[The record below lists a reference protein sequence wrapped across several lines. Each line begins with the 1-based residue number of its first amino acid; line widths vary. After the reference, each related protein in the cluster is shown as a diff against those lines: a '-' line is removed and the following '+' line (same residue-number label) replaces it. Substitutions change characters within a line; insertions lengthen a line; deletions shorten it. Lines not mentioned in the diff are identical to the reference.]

1 MAAKFVVRQIKENI
15 REYLSE
21 HQLEVRFNKALSL
34 IENNI
39 RHPSLNVE
47 VLEPKHLKVYSF
59 RVDQKYRAIF
69 IFIGNEIE
77 ILTVSNH
84 YK

>member
-1 MAAKFVVRQIKENI
+1 MAAKFVVRRIKENI

-21 HQLEVRFNKALSL
+21 HQLEAKFDKALRL
-34 IENNI
+34 LENNI
-39 RHPSLNVE
+39 RRPSLNVE

-69 IFIGNEIE
+69 VFMGNEIE